1 MRWMM
6 EMDKSLTRLVEETG
20 RGDVRQNEELCSE
33 YLIQFKVR
41 GSYHF
46 LLQKKI
52 GKMVFFCLVSISNG
66 CQNVLSSITLICVPP
81 NWDITGTLGLQLMS
95 F

>member
-33 YLIQFKVR
+33 YLIQFKVIKR
-41 GSYHF
+41 
-46 LLQKKI
+46 LLPFPFAEKN
-52 GKMVFFCLVSISNG
+52 GKMFSSVSLVFQMVAKMSSQVS
-66 CQNVLSSITLICVPP
+66 L
-81 NWDITGTLGLQLMS
+81 
-95 F
+95 